1 LVAGF
6 KKLPLEIHPGSRENQ
21 EKKETYMSKNLTRKG
36 LAIGAVVALGTTLFA
51 GAPAQAASVLFAP
64 TTGTGNTLV
73 AGETFS
79 LTASLS
85 SDLPSSNSSQL
96 KFKVA
101 NTTGVAATVQL
112 NGKTLFAPAASAAHG
127 AGASV
132 VSLDASVGGT
142 TAASAL
148 AASTTSAVYGLGS
161 NVISETSAIVA
172 TASAATNPTSITIA
186 SSAATTASY
195 TVTAFLDANNNAVV
209 DSGELSAVQTVNFV
223 KIADSG
229 LTTSFTKPSI
239 AGNALKAVLSFNA
252 DVNVAQLT
260 AASYS
265 VAYGVYGVSGK
276 TAVAGTST
284 VFTAGSIAGDVVDA
298 YNATDYAGKLISNA
312 TATATPATGVT
323 YSAQPVFG
331 GALVASE
338 VFQVVAAS
346 SDADATALTVAPAIS
361 NDVVLNTGTSY
372 YVRAGVA
379 ATAVKATIKKTLTGA
394 STATAVGAGVV
405 VNVTVSGLN
414 RATAVGATSADT
426 ITVNGTAVTSTNVGT
441 YSTTAVTDANGV
453 VTVPVVTSAGTA
465 ANAITVTLAVAN
477 AASTATGSAT
487 LTWQEAALTAPV
499 DLIVG
504 SGAVHAAVKGGTYT
518 ASYALR
524 DQFNALY
531 TGTAYRL
538 VFTAPGAAGS
548 TAPTSQTGYVPF
560 VNGIATVTL
569 TDNSTG
575 AGINAASYIIEKQT
589 NGLWAQAAAPLNT
602 TVQAPFTVTATAP
615 VAAAVTAVVSTTNT
629 AREIGTTFATV
640 DQRVNFNGVAA
651 PVTADLTPSSINT
664 LGGQVT
670 DASGV
675 GVAGAQVTIA
685 APGVQ
690 FVSGNVY
697 AVGSITVS
705 ANATGTYTVDAY
717 SHTAGKVTFT
727 VTSGAATKTASV
739 TYAAAVQANLKT
751 TTVSTPATSQT
762 GRAVAVV
769 ATVVDKFGN
778 PVVGMTVSF
787 SATGV
792 GSLSA
797 ASALTG
803 DNGVAQVKL
812 VTQQGEDGDAVVT
825 VSHKGADNANS
836 TDAEKADDYTV
847 TQTVT
852 FGITDAQIDNV
863 GKRVTAVASFTKG
876 KTVSFYVDG
885 VKKWSKLSASDA
897 DVVLFYN
904 LKKGRHTV
912 TMKISGGFITSEVI
926 IVK

>member
-1 LVAGF
+1 
-6 KKLPLEIHPGSRENQ
+6 
-21 EKKETYMSKNLTRKG
+21 MSKNLTRKG
-36 LAIGAVVALGTTLFA
+36 LAFGAVVALGTSLFA
-51 GAPAQAASVLFAP
+51 SAPAQAASVLFAP

-101 NTTGVAATVQL
+101 NTTGVAATVKI
-112 NGKTLFAPAASAAHG
+112 NNTTLFAVAGAATHV

-132 VSLDASVGGT
+132 VALDASVGGT

-148 AASTTSAVYGLGS
+148 AATTTSAVYGIGS
-161 NVISETSAIVA
+161 AVAADAAVTA
-172 TASAATNPTSITIA
+172 TASAATNPSTISIA
-186 SSAATTASY
+186 STAATTASY
-195 TVTAFLDANNNAVV
+195 AVTAFLDANNNAVV
-209 DSGELSAVQTVNFV
+209 DAGELSAVQTVNFV

-229 LTTSFTKPSI
+229 LTTTFTKPSI
-239 AGNALKAVLSFNA
+239 AGNAVKAVLSFSA

-312 TATATPATGVT
+312 TATTTPATGVT

-361 NDVVLNTGTSY
+361 NDVVLNSGTAY
-372 YVRAGVA
+372 FVRSGVA

-394 STATAVGAGVV
+394 TTATAVGAGVV
-405 VNVTVSGLN
+405 VNVTVSGLT
-414 RATAVGATSADT
+414 RATAVGATTADT

-441 YSTTAVTDANGV
+441 YATTVVTDASGV
-453 VTVPVVTSAGTA
+453 VSVPVVTSAGTA
-465 ANAITVTLAVAN
+465 GNIITVTLAVAN

-487 LTWQEAALTAPV
+487 LTWQAAALTAPA

-504 SGAVHAAVKGGTYT
+504 SGAVHAAVKGGSYT

-531 TGTAYRL
+531 TGSAYRL

-575 AGINAASYIIEKQT
+575 AGSNAATYIVEKQT
-589 NGLWAQAAAPLNT
+589 NGLWAQDTSLTATAVA
-602 TVQAPFTVTATAP
+602 APFTVTATAP
-615 VAAAVTAVVSTTNT
+615 VAAAVTATESTTNT
-629 AREIGTTFATV
+629 VREIGTTFATV

-651 PVTADLTPSSINT
+651 PVAGDLTASSINT
-664 LGGQVT
+664 IGGQVT

-685 APGVQ
+685 AAGIQ

-697 AVGSITVS
+697 AIGSITVA
-705 ANATGTYTVDAY
+705 ANATGTYTVNAY
-717 SHTAGKVTFT
+717 SHTAGKVTYT
-727 VTSGAATKTASV
+727 VTSGAATKTVAV
-739 TYAAAVQANLKT
+739 TYAAATQTHTKT
-751 TTVSTPATSQT
+751 TTVTAAASSQT

-769 ATVVDKFGN
+769 ASIVDKFGN
-778 PVVGMTVSF
+778 PVTGVVVSF

-797 ASALTG
+797 ASATTDAAG
-803 DNGVAQVKL
+803 IAQVKL
-812 VTQQGEDGDAVVT
+812 VAQQGEDGDAVVT
-825 VSHKGADNANS
+825 VSHLGADNANT
-836 TDAEKADDYTV
+836 TDAQKVDDFTV
-847 TQTVT
+847 AKTIN

-863 GKRVTAVASFTKG
+863 GKRVTAVASFSKG
-876 KTVSFYVDG
+876 KTVAFYVDG

-897 DVVLFYN
+897 DVVLNYN

-912 TMKISGGFITSEVI
+912 TVKISGGFVASEVI